1 MKHLVYIG
9 IIICTLFSSTLFAQD
24 FYDNEDFVA
33 HYLELFK
40 NSTATPTPNN
50 PEQIAVPYQEKSV
63 VQQEGIENYTN
74 LQTKSNAINVKQQG
88 RENFNEFI
96 TYYGREDLSI
106 EILQQGVGNSIQIYG
121 ENSLINNMKITQKAN
136 HQDIII
142 TNH

>member
-9 IIICTLFSSTLFAQD
+9 IIICTLFSNTLLAQI

-40 NSTATPTPNN
+40 NNTANPNN
-50 PEQIAVPYQEKSV
+50 PEQVLSPYQKGSV
-63 VQQEGIENYTN
+63 VQQEGVDNYTN

-106 EILQQGVGNSIQIYG
+106 EVLQQGVGNSIQIYG
-121 ENSLINNMKITQKAN
+121 ENGLINNMKIIQKAN